1 MWDVY
6 DTIISQIPQWV
17 SSEGSV
23 DSLAVVGLELR
34 LGFNTIRCI
43 IKVAFLLGLFFF
55 KLMFSK
61 NQMYF
66 YFHLTYEHQ

>member
-43 IKVAFLLGLFFF
+43 IKVAFLLGFFF
-55 KLMFSK
+55 FL
-61 NQMYF
+61 N
-66 YFHLTYEHQ
+66 